1 MEKTTDDC
9 TGWWCGPHAVAGRSS
24 HNPDMRETA
33 RLLLSAAAVAGALLP
48 GGNAAAQVYRCEQ
61 DGVVRYTDKP
71 CSSKSRPVDLPD
83 PIVVPAGP
91 KADLLG
97 DARRKR
103 QAGREARDQAD
114 AEWVAGHEARKADE
128 ERLRTARITRT
139 VVEGMSADDVRRIH
153 GEPAVVS
160 KRETKSGTRETWS
173 YALDGDRRLHV
184 GFDGEGRVS
193 SVRMREPK
201 R

>member
-1 MEKTTDDC
+1 MSKS
-9 TGWWCGPHAVAGRSS
+9 GR
-24 HNPDMRETA
+24 
-33 RLLLSAAAVAGALLP
+33 RLLHVAAAGALALC
-48 GGNAAAQVYRCEQ
+48 GSVGAQVYRCEQ

-71 CSSKSRPVDLPD
+71 CSNKARPVDLPD
-83 PIVVPAGP
+83 PVVIPAGP

-97 DARRKR
+97 EAKRR
-103 QAGREARDQAD
+103 REAGTRARDEAD
-114 AEWVAGHEARKADE
+114 AEWVAEHEKRKAE
-128 ERLRTARITRT
+128 AERLRSGRITRT

-160 KRETKSGTRETWS
+160 KRESKSGIRETWS

-184 GFDGEGRVS
+184 TFSEGRVS

-201 R
+201 Q